1 MIAVGGSRSVL
12 RSRVVVDALV
22 GALGS
27 EAVIATQLT
36 KATIVGYG
44 TIDSSQRRSRGLH
57 RTGPMSSRKNAHRR
71 VSRDSYR

>member
-12 RSRVVVDALV
+12 RSRVVVDAF
-22 GALGS
+22 LGVLES
-27 EAVIATQLT
+27 EAVVATQLT
-36 KATIVGYG
+36 KATVTGYG
-44 TIDSSQRRSRGLH
+44 TNDSSQRHSRGLH